1 MLSNEFCHTAMTSHR
16 NQSTMSYSFNPIVYG
31 QAIMLSCSPLPEIL
45 QNILTAELLAVCT
58 YIADP
63 CRIEGGIST

>member
-45 QNILTAELLAVCT
+45 QNILTAELLAVCI